1 MRAEAGRARVL
12 VLLASN
18 QRRGAEIEGA
28 TLARELDGRALRV
41 DVAALAPSA
50 AAGGTLDVPVCG
62 GAPLAPATL
71 LALRRLA
78 AGYGVVVAFG
88 SSTLPACA
96 IALLGSPTR
105 FCYRSIGDPA
115 AWVRGPLH
123 RERTGLLMRRAAL
136 VVPLWDAAAATVRR
150 LYRVE
155 PSRVVAVPN
164 ARSPEGFQPPT
175 GAEREAARRAFGLE
189 GPGRVVAVIGALTHV
204 KRVGLAIAA
213 AAVMSD
219 CRLLVVGDGPE
230 RDALERQAAGA
241 LGGRAVFTGAL
252 RDVRPALHAADALA
266 LPSATEGMPGSV
278 LEAGLTGLPVAA
290 CDVGAV
296 GWLFANGV
304 AGALCDPRCD
314 PPAFAL
320 ALQRAL
326 QAGGGD
332 PAALARVCGWEPVR
346 TRWTDLLRGL
356 LARDRREGAAA

>member
-1 MRAEAGRARVL
+1 MSAAARVL

-28 TLARELDGRALRV
+28 TLARKLDGGSLRA

-50 AAGGTLDVPVCG
+50 RAGGTLDVPVCG
-62 GAPLAPATL
+62 RTPLAPATL

-78 AGYGVVVAFG
+78 SGYGVVIAFG

-96 IALLGSPTR
+96 LALLRSSTR
-105 FCYRSIGDPA
+105 FVYRSIGDPA

-136 VVPLWDAAAATVRR
+136 VVPLWDAGAATVLR
-150 LYRVE
+150 LYRVA
-155 PSRVVAVPN
+155 PSRVVVVPN
-164 ARSPEGFQPPT
+164 ARSPEEFHPPT
-175 GAEREAARRAFGLE
+175 VAERETARRGFGLE
-189 GPGRVVAVIGALTHV
+189 RAAAVVAVVGALTHE
-204 KRVGLAIAA
+204 KRVGLAIEAA
-213 AAVMSD
+213 AGMRD

-230 RDALERQAAGA
+230 RGALERQAAGA
-241 LGGRAVFTGAL
+241 LGVRAVFTGAL
-252 RDVRPALHAADALA
+252 PDVRPALRAADALA
-266 LPSATEGMPGSV
+266 LPSATEGMPGV
-278 LEAGLTGLPVAA
+278 MLEAGLTGLPVAA

-296 GWLFANGV
+296 GWLFAHGV
-304 AGALCDPRCD
+304 AGALCDPRCG

-320 ALQRAL
+320 AIRRAL
-326 QAGGGD
+326 QAGRGD

-346 TRWTDLLRGL
+346 ERWTELLTGL